1 MIKPMPRDSEIYAQV
16 KRLCE
21 KRNSEALAKNLIAA
35 GESGA
40 KAQQR
45 LALTIQQIADDHAGP
60 SAIPSL
66 GETIL
71 IQQSHAI
78 ANYGEKARP
87 LTQRQIEAVVRDAI
101 SCFPV
106 KFAGQK

>member
-45 LALTIQQIADDHAGP
+45 LALTI
-60 SAIPSL
+60 
-66 GETIL
+66 
-71 IQQSHAI
+71 
-78 ANYGEKARP
+78 
-87 LTQRQIEAVVRDAI
+87 
-101 SCFPV
+101 
-106 KFAGQK
+106 